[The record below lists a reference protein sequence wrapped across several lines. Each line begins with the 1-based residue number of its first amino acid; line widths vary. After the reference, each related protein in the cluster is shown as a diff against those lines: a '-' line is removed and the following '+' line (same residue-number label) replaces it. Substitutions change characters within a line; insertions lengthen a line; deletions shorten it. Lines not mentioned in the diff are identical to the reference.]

1 MWQLIKVQQTD
12 WIQDNSG
19 YYTLINW
26 IDNNTVRLDVMD
38 MDDMPVVSF
47 QGAASD
53 VRKRTTRWIEIDQ
66 NQNNNGWIC
75 YDNFSAEHAAYIGAE
90 LARCELLK
98 TDYVQ
103 D

>member
-1 MWQLIKVQQTD
+1 MDWKLIKVQQTD

-26 IDNNTVRLDVMD
+26 IDDNTVRLDVMD
-38 MDDMPVVSF
+38 RDDMPVVSF
-47 QGAASD
+47 QGTASD
-53 VRKRTTRWIEIDQ
+53 VRKQSVRWLERQACEDS
-66 NQNNNGWIC
+66 GWLHHQVL
-75 YDNFSAEHAAYIGAE
+75 SAEHAAYIGAE

-98 TDYVQ
+98 KDYVQ

>member
-12 WIQDNSG
+12 WIQDDSG

-26 IDNNTVRLDVMD
+26 IDDNTVRLDVMD
-38 MDDMPVVSF
+38 QDDMPVVSF
-47 QGAASD
+47 QGAAND
-53 VRKRTTRWIEIDQ
+53 VRKCAMRYAIAFMLDGLI
-66 NQNNNGWIC
+66 
-75 YDNFSAEHAAYIGAE
+75 SLEHAAYIGSE

-98 TDYVQ
+98 TEYVQ